1 MVRIEQPSQNRS
13 GDVFEATGA
22 METSWGC
29 SLMILE
35 KIKIWHFSKFWT
47 FEIFGKSDFGIFL
60 GLEMLTRFLD
70 APPQLAL
77 CQHGVKRF
85 GRFGTFL
92 VDENEF

>member
-1 MVRIEQPSQNRS
+1 MGVLI
-13 GDVFEATGA
+13 GDFGKNKNLT
-22 METSWGC
+22 
-29 SLMILE
+29 
-35 KIKIWHFSKFWT
+35 FSKFGKV
-47 FEIFGKSDFGIFL
+47 ENFGKSDFGIFL
-60 GLEMLTRFLD
+60 RLEIFTRFLD